1 MIIQEHSLPSQAW
14 GGQKTGCKMPMD
26 KGEGAWLGSLCSA
39 ANCPEARQRGFS
51 KQVDVL
57 VCAEVEVLHHVLLK
71 EEWVVGT
78 HCAGTVEIL
87 LIVVA
92 HVSLALGWEEL
103 VNIHLVTQRHHNDDA
118 WRGEQR

>member
-1 MIIQEHSLPSQAW
+1 
-14 GGQKTGCKMPMD
+14 MPVG
-26 KGEGAWLGSLCSA
+26 KGEGAWLGSLCST

-71 EEWVVGT
+71 GKWVAGA
-78 HCAGTVEIL
+78 HCAGTVEIP

-92 HVSLALGWEEL
+92 HVSLVPGWEEL
-103 VNIHLVTQRHHNDDA
+103 VNTHLVKGH
-118 WRGEQR
+118 

>member
-1 MIIQEHSLPSQAW
+1 MIIQEHSLPSQAR
-14 GGQKTGCKMPMD
+14 GGQKTSCKMPVG

-57 VCAEVEVLHHVLLK
+57 VRAEVEVLHHVLLK
-71 EEWVVGT
+71 GKWVAGA
-78 HCAGTVEIL
+78 HCAGTVEIP

-92 HVSLALGWEEL
+92 HVSLVPGWEEL
-103 VNIHLVTQRHHNDDA
+103 VNTHLVKGH
-118 WRGEQR
+118 